1 MISIIKN
8 FPVVIHQ
15 LFFLF
20 AQLLILKV
28 YGIGY
33 SGSLA
38 YVGTVSTFLAVIINL
53 RSDIEIMIRS
63 SQALYES
70 LLDATGIILFMTLFI
85 LMLNIIFGSP
95 ISIYIIYS
103 GIAIAMHELL
113 VSILFVQKRIFT
125 YSIFRT
131 IPAIALIFFASIG
144 YSAEI
149 IWPAAF
155 FVSVLFLLIYL
166 KDLFKKAFRTITL
179 NRIKKI
185 KLIERVNASITATTF
200 SFFAAFF
207 VIIINFYF
215 GDEYVGIWSNTM
227 RIFNSLILF
236 FLAACIPFMLNAMKD
251 QDLDSQK
258 VKAFFNLWILFIPLI
273 LFSYIVVSY
282 WGVFIFSLM
291 QSFDF
296 EISNAQLRNIFL
308 IGVAISFIG
317 SSQGLY
323 QALNQSIALLVMI
336 FATVVIGLIFVYELT
351 FSFAELIEIFLFLLF
366 ALVIMI
372 LVHLSFYL
380 IYKK

>member
-200 SFFAAFF
+200 SF
-207 VIIINFYF
+207 
-215 GDEYVGIWSNTM
+215 
-227 RIFNSLILF
+227 
-236 FLAACIPFMLNAMKD
+236 
-251 QDLDSQK
+251 
-258 VKAFFNLWILFIPLI
+258 
-273 LFSYIVVSY
+273 
-282 WGVFIFSLM
+282 
-291 QSFDF
+291 
-296 EISNAQLRNIFL
+296 
-308 IGVAISFIG
+308 
-317 SSQGLY
+317 
-323 QALNQSIALLVMI
+323 LL
-336 FATVVIGLIFVYELT
+336 
-351 FSFAELIEIFLFLLF
+351 LFL
-366 ALVIMI
+366 
-372 LVHLSFYL
+372 
-380 IYKK
+380 

>member
-1 MISIIKN
+1 MISVIKN

-236 FLAACIPFMLNAMKD
+236 FLAACIPFMLNTIRD

-258 VKAFFNLWILFIPLI
+258 IKAFFNLWILFIPLI

-366 ALVIMI
+366 ALVMMI

>member
-1 MISIIKN
+1 MISVIKN

-236 FLAACIPFMLNAMKD
+236 FLAACIPFMLNTIRD
-251 QDLDSQK
+251 QNLDSQK
-258 VKAFFNLWILFIPLI
+258 IKAFFNLWILFIPLI

-366 ALVIMI
+366 ALVMMI

>member
-1 MISIIKN
+1 
-8 FPVVIHQ
+8 
-15 LFFLF
+15 
-20 AQLLILKV
+20 
-28 YGIGY
+28 
-33 SGSLA
+33 
-38 YVGTVSTFLAVIINL
+38 
-53 RSDIEIMIRS
+53 
-63 SQALYES
+63 
-70 LLDATGIILFMTLFI
+70 
-85 LMLNIIFGSP
+85 
-95 ISIYIIYS
+95 
-103 GIAIAMHELL
+103 
-113 VSILFVQKRIFT
+113 
-125 YSIFRT
+125 
-131 IPAIALIFFASIG
+131 
-144 YSAEI
+144 
-149 IWPAAF
+149 
-155 FVSVLFLLIYL
+155 
-166 KDLFKKAFRTITL
+166 
-179 NRIKKI
+179 
-185 KLIERVNASITATTF
+185 
-200 SFFAAFF
+200 
-207 VIIINFYF
+207 
-215 GDEYVGIWSNTM
+215 
-227 RIFNSLILF
+227 
-236 FLAACIPFMLNAMKD
+236 MLNAIKD

-366 ALVIMI
+366 ALVIMN